1 MHSVSNPT
9 LVEKGYIMSTSQS
22 QSAGSTPVAPPS
34 PWATGLALFAGVM
47 MIVAGVYQVFGGI
60 AALVHDEVYVTTPD
74 YVYSMDLTGW
84 GWIHLVLG
92 ILLVLVGVGVMSG
105 QKWARFTGIGLVALS
120 MIANFLFVPYYPVW
134 SLLIIALEVA
144 VIWALAVYDPA

>member
-1 MHSVSNPT
+1 MSQPSTSQPST
-9 LVEKGYIMSTSQS
+9 SQPSTSQS
-22 QSAGSTPVAPPS
+22 QGAAYTPAAVPN

-47 MIVAGVYQVFGGI
+47 MIVAGAYQVFGGI
-60 AALVHDEVYVTTPD
+60 AALIHDEVFVTTPD
-74 YVYSMDLTGW
+74 YVYSMDLTSW
-84 GWIHLVLG
+84 GWIHLALG
-92 ILLVLVGVGVMSG
+92 ILLVVVGAGVISG

-144 VIWALAVYDPA
+144 VIWALAVYEPA

>member
-1 MHSVSNPT
+1 
-9 LVEKGYIMSTSQS
+9 MSTSQS
-22 QSAGSTPVAPPS
+22 QSAGLTPVAPPS

-47 MIVAGVYQVFGGI
+47 MVVAGLYQVFAGI
-60 AALVHDEVYVTTPD
+60 AAILHDVVYLATPA
-74 YVYSMDLTGW
+74 YIYSMDLTGW

-92 ILLVLVGVGVMSG
+92 ILLLVVGAGVVSG
-105 QKWARFTGIGLVALS
+105 RKWARFVGIGLVALS

-144 VIWALAVYDPA
+144 VIWALAVYEPA

>member
-1 MHSVSNPT
+1 
-9 LVEKGYIMSTSQS
+9 MSTSQS

-47 MIVAGVYQVFGGI
+47 MVVAGLYQVFAGL
-60 AALVHDEVYVTTPD
+60 AAILHDVVYLATPA
-74 YVYSMDLTGW
+74 YIYSMDLTGW

-92 ILLVLVGVGVMSG
+92 ILLLVVGAGVVSG
-105 QKWARFTGIGLVALS
+105 QKWARFVGIGLVALS

-144 VIWALAVYDPA
+144 VIWALAVYEPA